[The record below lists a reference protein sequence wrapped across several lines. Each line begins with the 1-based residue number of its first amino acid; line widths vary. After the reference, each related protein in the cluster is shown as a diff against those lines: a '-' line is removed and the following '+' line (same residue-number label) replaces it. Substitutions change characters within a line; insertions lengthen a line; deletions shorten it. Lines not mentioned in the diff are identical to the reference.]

1 LFLKELFKGFKSLLS
16 LLTTIPVGRESIEYA
31 TKHFYLIPIIGLIE
45 GSIVSLSLY
54 LLYIVGLNITV
65 ISAMYPLIHL
75 LITGGIHL
83 DGYADYSDVLGSHR
97 CCEEAVKI
105 LKDSRR
111 GTFAIISIT
120 LNILISFISIHLL
133 LQGYLHSIEEFL
145 LRIILVY
152 IISVEAMYITAFF
165 GKIEPYNGLG
175 KGFVLNAK
183 LPINIARNTFLF
195 LAIYLVL
202 SIISYKNILTLITI
216 LVLSLFT
223 SIVIAIDANKRLGF
237 VNGDVMGFTFE
248 IVKLITMVLITC
260 M

>member
-1 LFLKELFKGFKSLLS
+1 
-16 LLTTIPVGRESIEYA
+16 
-31 TKHFYLIPIIGLIE
+31 
-45 GSIVSLSLY
+45 
-54 LLYIVGLNITV
+54 
-65 ISAMYPLIHL
+65 
-75 LITGGIHL
+75 
-83 DGYADYSDVLGSHR
+83 
-97 CCEEAVKI
+97 
-105 LKDSRR
+105 
-111 GTFAIISIT
+111 
-120 LNILISFISIHLL
+120 
-133 LQGYLHSIEEFL
+133 
-145 LRIILVY
+145 LRIIPVY